1 MKASKYKLLKN
12 LEQTYCGFGV
22 SKVHGIGVIAIRD
35 IPISINPF
43 PLLLPEKVVNI
54 TEEELQALPKE
65 IISKVKDIFISVN
78 GIYQIYSLGLNQM
91 GIRFYMNH
99 SKNPN
104 IAVNKKAFISGYYP
118 FITLRKIEKGEELFW
133 DYTTS
138 SGDDVLNQFKF
149 IKND

>member
-1 MKASKYKLLKN
+1 MKANKYKLLKN
-12 LEQTYCGFGV
+12 LENTYCGFGV
-22 SKVHGIGVIAIRD
+22 SKIHGIGVVAIRD
-35 IPISINPF
+35 IPIGINPL
-43 PLLLPEKVVNI
+43 PLVLPEKVINI

-91 GIRFYMNH
+91 GVRFHMNH

-118 FITLRKIEKGEELFW
+118 FITLRKIKKGEELFW
-133 DYTTS
+133 DYTVS
-138 SGDDVLNQFKF
+138 NGDDVLNQFKF